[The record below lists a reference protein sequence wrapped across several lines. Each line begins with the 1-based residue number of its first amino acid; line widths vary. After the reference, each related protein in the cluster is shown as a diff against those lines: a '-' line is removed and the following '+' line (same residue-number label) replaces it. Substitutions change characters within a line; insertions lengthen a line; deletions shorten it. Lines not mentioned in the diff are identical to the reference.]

1 MNEGK
6 KFEQQFKKSIP
17 SYCLVHRLRDSAQ
30 SYNNSV
36 GTVFSW
42 DNECDFFLF
51 DSKKHIFYTLEL
63 KSTKFKTMNFQ
74 CNKDD
79 KTSKII
85 KYHQLES
92 LRKFS
97 EYDGVVSG
105 LILNF
110 RDEEHNMERTYF
122 QNITDF
128 DQMINVINKK
138 SFNEIDLL
146 MNKAIKINGV
156 KKRVNYIWD
165 IESFLKM

>member
-6 KFEQQFKKSIP
+6 KFEKQFKSSIP
-17 SYCLVHRLRDSAQ
+17 SYCLVHRLRDSSQ
-30 SYNNSV
+30 SYNNSI
-36 GTVFSW
+36 GTTFSW

-74 CNKDD
+74 CSKDD
-79 KTSKII
+79 KTSKMI

-97 EYDGVVSG
+97 KYDGVTSG

-110 RDEEHNMERTYF
+110 RDEEHQMERTYF
-122 QNITDF
+122 QNIIYF
-128 DQMINVINKK
+128 DQMVEEINKK

-146 MNKAIKINGV
+146 MHNAIKINGV

-165 IESFLKM
+165 IESFLNI